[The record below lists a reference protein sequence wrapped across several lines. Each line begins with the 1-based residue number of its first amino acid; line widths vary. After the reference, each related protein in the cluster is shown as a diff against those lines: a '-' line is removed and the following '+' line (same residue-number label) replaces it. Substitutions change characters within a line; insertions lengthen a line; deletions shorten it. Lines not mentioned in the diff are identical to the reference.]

1 MTHDGR
7 ITLSDLV
14 TALRQ
19 CAGEDESVDLGGD
32 IADRTF
38 TELGYDSI
46 ALLETSARMAERF
59 GLDLDDDVLA
69 DLLTPAALL
78 RYLNQVAAGTGEAG
92 R

>member
-7 ITLSDLV
+7 ITLTDLV
-14 TALRQ
+14 TVLRQ
-19 CAGEDESVDLGGD
+19 CAGEDENVDLGGD

-78 RYLNQVAAGTGEAG
+78 RYLNRVAAGNGEA
-92 R
+92 